1 MAATAARRRASI
13 RARRGASGAAGQ
25 VGLEALA
32 NETGLHPELVRRLV
46 RLGALDPSGGTGAAP
61 LFPRDAAAR
70 LARIVRVRRD
80 LGVGYAGAILACEL
94 LARIDDLE
102 AQLRRYE
109 PRRRQR

>member
-1 MAATAARRRASI
+1 MAATAARGRVSI
-13 RARRGASGAAGQ
+13 PTRGRTPAAAGQ
-25 VGLEALA
+25 VGLDALA
-32 NETGLHPELVRRLV
+32 SETGLHPELVRRLV
-46 RLGALDPSGGTGAAP
+46 RLGALDPSGGTRAAP

-70 LARIVRVRRD
+70 LARVVRVRRD

-109 PRRRQR
+109 PRRRPR